1 MTDFPN
7 KASALIHLSQANLN
21 LLEICPPKF
30 QQIYLDGLAS
40 LPDPEQQESL
50 DWGSRFHLLM
60 QQQELGLPIASLL
73 EKDEQLNNAF
83 ASLTQAAPQILT
95 KDSNSW
101 REAEHCRTLGMGNFL
116 LTVIYDLIIAE
127 TDKATIF
134 DWKTYRQPPKKSDLA
149 KNWQTRLYLY
159 VLAETSDYLPE
170 QISLTYWF
178 IKSANPKSHTFQYSA
193 KKHQNTQRDLRNLLN
208 DLEQR
213 LEAYQQHQTPF
224 PHRVDCE
231 KKCPFARD
239 LNNLDTQDNPVSTNL
254 KNCDRDVWRTSIAE
268 IEEVSI

>member
-1 MTDFPN
+1 
-7 KASALIHLSQANLN
+7 
-21 LLEICPPKF
+21 
-30 QQIYLDGLAS
+30 
-40 LPDPEQQESL
+40 
-50 DWGSRFHLLM
+50 M
-60 QQQELGLPIASLL
+60 QQQELGLPITSLL

-95 KDSNSW
+95 KDSNTW
-101 REAEHCRTLGMGNFL
+101 REAEHWRTLGMGNFL

-159 VLAETSDYLPE
+159 VLAETSDYLPQ

-178 IKSANPKSHTFQYSA
+178 IKSANPKSHTFQYSS
-193 KKHQNTQRDLRNLLN
+193 KKHQKTQQDLRDLLN
-208 DLEQR
+208 NLEQW

-224 PHRVDCE
+224 PHCADCE
-231 KKCPFARD
+231 SKCRFAQY
-239 LNNLDTQDNPVSTNL
+239 LNNLDTQSHNLSTTSA
-254 KNCDRDVWRTSIAE
+254 NCNKQSKSLQDREFWRVSIAE
-268 IEEVSI
+268 IEEISI